1 MCRDELKDKTLSDR
15 WLRMNPRFKVVLN
28 DDGDTYVIK
37 DTKSNEVVT
46 EIGDA
51 TDLKWTTRKAAEEF
65 LTVSLMLG
73 KIKC

>member
-37 DTKSNEVVT
+37 DTKTNEVLT

-51 TDLKWTTRKAAEEF
+51 TDLKWTDRKAAEEF

-73 KIKC
+73 KITY